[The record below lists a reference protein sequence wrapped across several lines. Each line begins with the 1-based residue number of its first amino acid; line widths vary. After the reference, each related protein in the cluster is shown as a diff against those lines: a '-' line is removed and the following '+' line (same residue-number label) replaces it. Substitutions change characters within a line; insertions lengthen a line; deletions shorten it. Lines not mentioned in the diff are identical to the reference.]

1 MSVLIVNLIGNQPVN
16 LYINETFT
24 FNINSHPHPFY
35 IQKTPGTYDPAQ
47 VYVGGGGPFN
57 LPVEVDGNGTTNSTL
72 TFTPTIDTPKTL
84 YFVADGAPDIG
95 NQINILDPRVSL
107 AVIEPPDEIMGL
119 GGEEVPCYCKGTLIL
134 TNQGYIKIEDIKKN
148 DLVLREGIITPSGTL
163 ERNVM
168 VVPVIW
174 ISSFKVK
181 ILNSQS
187 RPICITKNAFGEHYP
202 CEDLYISPAHKIFIN
217 DKLLLEA
224 NDIINGNTIYQDNE
238 CESVEYYHLECEE
251 HSAIYANCILSETY
265 IWRKDIFDGDKG
277 IFDEDK

>member
-1 MSVLIVNLIGNQPVN
+1 MSKVLIIDFEGNQPLN
-16 LYINETFT
+16 LVRFETYS
-24 FNINSHPHPFY
+24 FNINVSPNSFY
-35 IQKTPGTYDPAQ
+35 IQTTSGAYDSTK
-47 VYVGGGGPFN
+47 VYDTGVGGI
-57 LPVEVDGNGTTNSTL
+57 GNGGSVGVLTFEPGIFTPSTL
-72 TFTPTIDTPKTL
+72 
-84 YFVADGAPDIG
+84 YYVCDGGASMG
-95 NQINILDPRVSL
+95 NQINIVEPTAP
-107 AVIEPPDEIMGL
+107 AVAVLFEDGDI
-119 GGEEVPCYCKGTLIL
+119 PCYCKGTLIL
-134 TNQGYIKIEDIKKN
+134 TNQGYVKIEDIKKN
-148 DLVLREGIITPSGTL
+148 DLVIREGIITPSGTL

-238 CESVEYYHLECEE
+238 CESVQYYHLECEE

-265 IWRKDIFDGDKG
+265 IWRKDIFDGDKD
-277 IFDEDK
+277 IFDRDK

>member
-1 MSVLIVNLIGNQPVN
+1 MATPVLIVNLEGVSSLTLYVN
-16 LYINETFT
+16 ELNTINL
-24 FNINSHPHPFY
+24 NVPAYPIY
-35 IQKTPGTYDPAQ
+35 IQKTPGAYNAGQVVTPAEG
-47 VYVGGGGPFN
+47 VV
-57 LPVEVDGNGTTNSTL
+57 GNGTEVGSI
-72 TFTPTIDTPKTL
+72 TFTPTATGT
-84 YFVADGAPDIG
+84 YYYVSSASSTIG
-95 NQINILDPRVSL
+95 NQINVINRPAMEVAL
-107 AVIEPPDEIMGL
+107 A
-119 GGEEVPCYCKGTLIL
+119 EVAVAEDIPCYCKGTLIL

-148 DLVLREGIITPSGTL
+148 DLVIREGIITPSGIL

-181 ILNSQS
+181 ILNSES

>member
-1 MSVLIVNLIGNQPVN
+1 MATQVFVVNLEGVSPLTLYVN
-16 LYINETFT
+16 ESNTINL
-24 FNINSHPHPFY
+24 NVPGYPFY
-35 IQKTPGTYDPAQ
+35 IQKSSS
-47 VYVGGGGPFN
+47 VYTLGDVVTQG
-57 LPVEVDGNGTTNSTL
+57 VVGNGTQVGTI
-72 TFTPTIDTPKTL
+72 TFTPTATGIYYYASSASATVGNKIDVIDRPVME
-84 YFVADGAPDIG
+84 VALAEVAEDI
-95 NQINILDPRVSL
+95 
-107 AVIEPPDEIMGL
+107 
-119 GGEEVPCYCKGTLIL
+119 PCYCKGTLIL
-134 TNQGYIKIEDIKKN
+134 TNQGYVKIEDIKKN
-148 DLVLREGIITPSGTL
+148 DLVIREGIITPSGTL

-187 RPICITKNAFGEHYP
+187 RPICITKNAFGEHFP
-202 CEDLYISPAHKIFIN
+202 SEDLYISPGHKIFIN

-251 HSAIYANCILSETY
+251 HSAIYANGCLSESY

-277 IFDEDK
+277 VFDEEK